1 MRSFISLVKIALV
14 IFSLNLVLQSCIIDE
29 FRIDEIDTINMEK
42 DWGMDIVSPFF
53 TGEFE
58 FKDLIF
64 DDDSFKIYGNDH
76 ISVLKFPDNTTIPI
90 PTRIVF
96 EPSTVIDSLD
106 FLIEGNY
113 SLHGIKLEY
122 QVENGSPF
130 PFNFQMRFF
139 DADDPKKSFD
149 PILPPSFQPAKRI
162 ENKFVPVLT
171 EQTIG
176 LTDEQS
182 YKFTKSNRIEISTW
196 FEPSEVINKQDTFMS
211 NYPVKISMLLFGEI
225 KKNANN

>member
-1 MRSFISLVKIALV
+1 
-14 IFSLNLVLQSCIIDE
+14 
-29 FRIDEIDTINMEK
+29 MEK
-42 DWGMDIVSPFF
+42 DWGMDIVSPLF

-64 DDDSFKIYGNDH
+64 DDDSFKIQGDDR
-76 ISVLKFPDNTTIPI
+76 ISFLKFPDNKTISI

-106 FLIEGNY
+106 FLIDGNY
-113 SLHGIKLEY
+113 SLHSVRLEY

-139 DADDPKKSFD
+139 SAEDPTKSFD
-149 PILPPSFQPAKRI
+149 PILPPSFQSAKRI
-162 ENKFVPVLT
+162 ENGFVPV
-171 EQTIG
+171 IS
-176 LTDEQS
+176 EQS
-182 YKFTKSNRIEISTW
+182 VSLTNEQSNKFTKSNRIEISTW
-196 FEPSEVINKQDTFMS
+196 FEPSEAINRQDTFMS

-225 KKNANN
+225 KKYANN